1 MGSLL
6 MTGANPN
13 QVTADGSL
21 LHTALKK
28 RFFSVA
34 HVLIEYGANITTEDE
49 NGVCPADMVTTNAQ
63 LVYLLCAIK
72 TQPPK
77 QKPSYKR
84 NHCANCKAGVFIKR
98 KSNPLANMFTKH
110 KQIKYGNCS
119 CCSRLFCRDC
129 LQQSKVA
136 TGSLRHSTSITSRG
150 SITKSVFGS
159 RGSMVSQKSMKKYS
173 KKPSFGGG

>member
-1 MGSLL
+1 MG
-6 MTGANPN
+6 
-13 QVTADGSL
+13 
-21 LHTALKK
+21 
-28 RFFSVA
+28 
-34 HVLIEYGANITTEDE
+34 
-49 NGVCPADMVTTNAQ
+49 
-63 LVYLLCAIK
+63 
-72 TQPPK
+72 
-77 QKPSYKR
+77 PSYKR

-173 KKPSFGGG
+173 KKPSFGGGKKFRSIDAEQVEQYCPLCKRIEDKRSTHLSKVTKFRTNSLGFGV